1 MKSRRNVQAE
11 LDMAN
16 ILVALPDEIQTKFA
30 ECKPED
36 RKDVMNAYLNWH
48 LANLPDNLRQEVIME
63 GGDNYRKFLKL
74 KAALTGLL
82 QEL

>member
-1 MKSRRNVQAE
+1 
-11 LDMAN
+11 
-16 ILVALPDEIQTKFA
+16 
-30 ECKPED
+30 
-36 RKDVMNAYLNWH
+36 MNAYLNWH

-82 QEL
+82 AEL